1 MTTDAWKQAIIH
13 NVLSLQKSS
22 SMICYCSFL
31 RLLYKCTR
39 KIKSASVP
47 VIRDLVA
54 QKKLKLQAIARMHR
68 DIEKID
74 EQLAKLLSG

>member
-1 MTTDAWKQAIIH
+1 MDELGINQFPKECWG
-13 NVLSLQKSS
+13 
-22 SMICYCSFL
+22 CYENCC
-31 RLLYKCTR
+31 KCTR

-54 QKKLKLQAIARMHR
+54 KKRLKLQAIARMQR
-68 DIEKID
+68 DIEKND